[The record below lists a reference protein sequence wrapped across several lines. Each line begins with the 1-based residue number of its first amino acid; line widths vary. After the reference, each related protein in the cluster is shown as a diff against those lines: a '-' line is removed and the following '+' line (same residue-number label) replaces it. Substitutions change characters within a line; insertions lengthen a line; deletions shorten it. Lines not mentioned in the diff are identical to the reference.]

1 MIKRY
6 SVAAN
11 RYVMICLIN
20 EPHFKF
26 LWDDEISEKR
36 QKARKLMSVIAGCQ
50 SCNLNGVRAFAKE
63 KTSAQECF

>member
-11 RYVMICLIN
+11 RYVIICLVN

-26 LWDDEISEKR
+26 LWDDEIAERRRS
-36 QKARKLMSVIAGCQ
+36 ARKPMGVIGAILC
-50 SCNLNGVRAFAKE
+50 SCCPPQRDFFDPPRRKE
-63 KTSAQECF
+63 